1 LVAAPVAIHD
11 ARHVVHLVLD
21 EPNSGLAVT
30 TSLVL
35 RSLVRALAAEGR
47 MVLYCSH
54 VLAIVEQIATDI
66 LVLQDGGV
74 AAHVTATAMAGLF
87 SFFFLILAQG
97 VLLSVFGRAIARR
110 LALVLQSVFVVVLLQ
125 ALIFVPFIGSL
136 VGAFRNDQP
145 LPVAIA
151 AGLLGMALWGL
162 ELERSI

>member
-1 LVAAPVAIHD
+1 
-11 ARHVVHLVLD
+11 
-21 EPNSGLAVT
+21 
-30 TSLVL
+30 
-35 RSLVRALAAEGR
+35 
-47 MVLYCSH
+47 